1 MTTTTTTTTTTTAA
15 PEKTIVEHERFVV
28 DFLPDPS
35 ASASASATA
44 TAPTASTSDEM
55 SQQSDDSL
63 LLLNYHLPSFTRNLW
78 ARSRRRVCADGG
90 ANRLYDEL
98 PAMHPDEDAMEI
110 RNAHLPDLIVGDLD
124 SIRDDVRA
132 FYVDRGCAC
141 VDLSHDQDSTDLHKA
156 IAAMT
161 REDEAEDAAHVG
173 DGGLGGGLGLDSVRV
188 PRRRNRNRRIFAVG
202 ALGGRLDHEL
212 SHMSA
217 LREFDVGPSPTRVVL
232 LGRSSMATL
241 IRGDGR
247 TAIRPCVAVEGPTC
261 GLVPMYGP
269 AVVSTS
275 GLKWD
280 MDETTLAFGRFI
292 STSNEMGEE
301 TVREGGGEIVVT
313 TTAPLV
319 WTTDITRCRR

>member
-1 MTTTTTTTTTTTAA
+1 
-15 PEKTIVEHERFVV
+15 
-28 DFLPDPS
+28 
-35 ASASASATA
+35 
-44 TAPTASTSDEM
+44 
-55 SQQSDDSL
+55 
-63 LLLNYHLPSFTRNLW
+63 
-78 ARSRRRVCADGG
+78 
-90 ANRLYDEL
+90 
-98 PAMHPDEDAMEI
+98 MEI

-217 LREFDVGPSPTRVVL
+217 LREFDVGPSPDAGRAPGAQLHGDVDSRRRADGDSPVRRGRGARVRPRPDVRSRRRVHERAEVGH
-232 LGRSSMATL
+232 GRDDA
-241 IRGDGR
+241 RVR
-247 TAIRPCVAVEGPTC
+247 AIHQHVER
-261 GLVPMYGP
+261 
-269 AVVSTS
+269 
-275 GLKWD
+275 D
-280 MDETTLAFGRFI
+280 
-292 STSNEMGEE
+292 
-301 TVREGGGEIVVT
+301 GGGNRSRGWGGDRRDDDRAVGVDDGHHAVPAMT
-313 TTAPLV
+313 TTAPEV
-319 WTTDITRCRR
+319 RVAATRNVISSVCPRDGSQRVNHTSQSYITARISSPRAGSSPV